1 MFRVSNKESPLTVL
15 ADVKMLNLEYDQDH
29 EANGHACFNELA
41 EVTESLGV
49 NLFKV
54 LEKERDGSV
63 AKYENSTLIHHHE
76 EQWRTSEFDNGGGY
90 DGNGPGKSARARLI
104 CDHGIGDKTHF
115 VFYDMA
121 HSYDLLID
129 YVYTELSFITK
140 TIHKAIQQ
148 VYVHIC
154 QSPHQQRRLEALA
167 KACGAMICLE
177 RFPTSFTFAL
187 SLPSSKPP
195 ITFF

>member
-63 AKYENSTLIHHHE
+63 AKYENST
-76 EQWRTSEFDNGGGY
+76 
-90 DGNGPGKSARARLI
+90 
-104 CDHGIGDKTHF
+104 
-115 VFYDMA
+115 
-121 HSYDLLID
+121 
-129 YVYTELSFITK
+129 
-140 TIHKAIQQ
+140 
-148 VYVHIC
+148 
-154 QSPHQQRRLEALA
+154 
-167 KACGAMICLE
+167 
-177 RFPTSFTFAL
+177 
-187 SLPSSKPP
+187 
-195 ITFF
+195 